1 MENVS
6 CARAVVGLVSGG
18 VRVLGGQGRGTLRK
32 RLAVN
37 VP

>member
-1 MENVS
+1 MEGVS

-18 VRVLGGQGRGTLRK
+18 VRVLGGQERSPLRK